1 MSPRLGDLFLTAQS
15 DERLVS
21 LAQAGHER
29 AFAVIVERYRSE
41 LLVLARR
48 LSSDGKG
55 EDIVQQAFLS
65 AFTALRSGA
74 EVRHLRG
81 WLYQIVRNAANRSHA
96 PVCVPLDGATAGG
109 ETVEDIVQQRATA
122 IGALT
127 EMARLPSRQRQAIVG
142 TALDGRPR
150 AEIAS
155 AMGLSEGAVRQ
166 LVHRARA
173 QLRTVVTA
181 VTPWPVARWFAGAR
195 PGSGSTAEMVAG
207 AGAGVASSSG
217 VALKLGALL
226 ASGTIATGA
235 AVVDIHGSASRPHR
249 ATARA
254 AVSHAEH
261 SRGSRAGVAASA
273 GRSGP
278 TAELAA
284 ATVAAVS
291 TVRGELSP
299 RHRGAGDDAGASLER
314 HGRGEG
320 SVSTPSGHGGGGG
333 GQSGGSGQQGGG
345 GSSGNGGGSP
355 RGGGTGGPGPS
366 SGSGA
371 SSGGDGGS
379 PMQTD
384 GGAQAQTAPQ
394 PVAVAATD
402 DTVSDRGGSSDPDGH
417 GGSGGGSGSGG
428 GGSSSGGGGSGGAS
442 GSSGRDGGSRLRLRL
457 RPLTSSGAGGGRE
470 SHRISRF
477 LGQAPK
483 KNSVTF

>member
-65 AFTALRSGA
+65 SFTALRSGA

-81 WLYQIVRNAANRSHA
+81 WLYQIVRNTANRSNA

-173 QLRTVVTA
+173 QPPDR
-181 VTPWPVARWFAGAR
+181 
-195 PGSGSTAEMVAG
+195 
-207 AGAGVASSSG
+207 
-217 VALKLGALL
+217 
-226 ASGTIATGA
+226 
-235 AVVDIHGSASRPHR
+235 
-249 ATARA
+249 
-254 AVSHAEH
+254 
-261 SRGSRAGVAASA
+261 
-273 GRSGP
+273 
-278 TAELAA
+278 
-284 ATVAAVS
+284 
-291 TVRGELSP
+291 
-299 RHRGAGDDAGASLER
+299 RHRGHSVAAGQVVRRRAPRLRER
-314 HGRGEG
+314 PRDGGGRRRGRGIIGWRGAEARG
-320 SVSTPSGHGGGGG
+320 SAGFGHDRHRGG
-333 GQSGGSGQQGGG
+333 GQ
-345 GSSGNGGGSP
+345 
-355 RGGGTGGPGPS
+355 
-366 SGSGA
+366 
-371 SSGGDGGS
+371 
-379 PMQTD
+379 
-384 GGAQAQTAPQ
+384 
-394 PVAVAATD
+394 
-402 DTVSDRGGSSDPDGH
+402 
-417 GGSGGGSGSGG
+417 
-428 GGSSSGGGGSGGAS
+428 
-442 GSSGRDGGSRLRLRL
+442 
-457 RPLTSSGAGGGRE
+457 
-470 SHRISRF
+470 
-477 LGQAPK
+477 
-483 KNSVTF
+483 

>member
-1 MSPRLGDLFLTAQS
+1 MSPRLGDLFLTAHS

-65 AFTALRSGA
+65 SFTALRSGA

-81 WLYQIVRNAANRSHA
+81 WLYQIVRNTANRSHA

-181 VTPWPVARWFAGAR
+181 VTPWPLARWFGGGR
-195 PGSGSTAEMVAG
+195 PGSGSAPEMVAG
-207 AGAGVASSSG
+207 AGVGAASSGG

-235 AVVDIHGSASRPHR
+235 AVVDIHGGPVRPHR

-254 AVSHAEH
+254 AVLHPAEV
-261 SRGSRAGVAASA
+261 RGRAARGRAG
-273 GRSGP
+273 GP
-278 TAELAA
+278 TVELARRRRWRRWRRAIVGGPIGPRRRGRRRRQPGA
-284 ATVAAVS
+284 ARPG
-291 TVRGELSP
+291 RGL
-299 RHRGAGDDAGASLER
+299 GLDAGSA
-314 HGRGEG
+314 
-320 SVSTPSGHGGGGG
+320 
-333 GQSGGSGQQGGG
+333 
-345 GSSGNGGGSP
+345 
-355 RGGGTGGPGPS
+355 
-366 SGSGA
+366 
-371 SSGGDGGS
+371 
-379 PMQTD
+379 
-384 GGAQAQTAPQ
+384 
-394 PVAVAATD
+394 
-402 DTVSDRGGSSDPDGH
+402 
-417 GGSGGGSGSGG
+417 
-428 GGSSSGGGGSGGAS
+428 
-442 GSSGRDGGSRLRLRL
+442 
-457 RPLTSSGAGGGRE
+457 
-470 SHRISRF
+470 
-477 LGQAPK
+477 
-483 KNSVTF
+483 